1 MRIAIDIRPLLRRPT
16 GVGRYLIGLIEALSL
31 LDEENAYLLFTSS
44 LRDRFIEG
52 SLRIGENFEV
62 RDFHLPVRLVNLLW
76 HRLRFPPVET
86 LLGRLDIAHSPSPL
100 IMPTRKAKRIIT
112 LHDLYFLRHPELAYG
127 EIRRDYIP
135 LVRKSAVFA
144 HSAISVSQFTK
155 NEAVEL
161 IGIPEEKVRV
171 IPSGVSPHFFER
183 VDKGKIVQVKR
194 IFGIKGNYLIFVGG
208 GEPRKNLPLALS
220 AFRMFLGRTNF
231 RFSLVVIGG
240 LGRWEKEIMSEIDRL
255 SLWDNVILT
264 GYVVD
269 ESLIPLYA
277 GADALLYPSRYEGFG
292 FPMLEAMAVG
302 TPVIASD
309 TSSLPEI
316 AGSAVVLL
324 PPDDPEAW
332 ADAMYRLI
340 FEPELRKELIK
351 KGKERARE
359 FSWEEAARK
368 TLSLYRELI

>member
-1 MRIAIDIRPLLRRPT
+1 
-16 GVGRYLIGLIEALSL
+16 
-31 LDEENAYLLFTSS
+31 
-44 LRDRFIEG
+44 
-52 SLRIGENFEV
+52 
-62 RDFHLPVRLVNLLW
+62 
-76 HRLRFPPVET
+76 
-86 LLGRLDIAHSPSPL
+86 
-100 IMPTRKAKRIIT
+100 
-112 LHDLYFLRHPELAYG
+112 
-127 EIRRDYIP
+127 
-135 LVRKSAVFA
+135 
-144 HSAISVSQFTK
+144 
-155 NEAVEL
+155 
-161 IGIPEEKVRV
+161 
-171 IPSGVSPHFFER
+171 
-183 VDKGKIVQVKR
+183 
-194 IFGIKGNYLIFVGG
+194 
-208 GEPRKNLPLALS
+208 
-220 AFRMFLGRTNF
+220 
-231 RFSLVVIGG
+231 
-240 LGRWEKEIMSEIDRL
+240 MSEIDRL

-316 AGSAVVLL
+316 AGSAVVL